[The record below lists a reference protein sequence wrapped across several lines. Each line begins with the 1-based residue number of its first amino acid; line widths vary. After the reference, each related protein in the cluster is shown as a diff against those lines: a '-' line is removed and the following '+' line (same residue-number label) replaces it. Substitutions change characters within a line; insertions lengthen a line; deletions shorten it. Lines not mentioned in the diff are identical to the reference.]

1 MGVACAAWFEQLA
14 SVIANCGAFPKSI
27 LSAICIL
34 CVLWHIVK
42 SKGASVRMVTL
53 YDVLY
58 VLSMAYCD
66 EYRFRKEGSSED
78 FAE

>member
-1 MGVACAAWFEQLA
+1 M
-14 SVIANCGAFPKSI
+14 KR
-27 LSAICIL
+27 
-34 CVLWHIVK
+34 
-42 SKGASVRMVTL
+42 KGASVRMVTL

>member
-1 MGVACAAWFEQLA
+1 MGEACAACLEQLA
-14 SVIANCGAFPKSI
+14 VVYANYGAFPKSI
-27 LSAICIL
+27 LSSICIL

-53 YDVLY
+53 YKVVY
-58 VLSMAYCD
+58 MLSMAYCD
-66 EYRFRKEGSSED
+66 ESRFRNEGSSED

>member
-1 MGVACAAWFEQLA
+1 MGEACAACLEQLA
-14 SVIANCGAFPKSI
+14 VVYANCGAFPKSI

-53 YDVLY
+53 YKVVY
-58 VLSMAYCD
+58 MLSMAYCD
-66 EYRFRKEGSSED
+66 EHRFRKEGSSED